1 MNEEYLEY
9 AMTQPMTD
17 GEEIRSF
24 FEKIAEEKK
33 EKGEHCEHLRNDSQG
48 NYGA

>member
-9 AMTQPMTD
+9 AMSQPMTD

-24 FEKIAEEKK
+24 FEEIAEEEK
-33 EKGEHCEHLRNDSQG
+33 EDG
-48 NYGA
+48 NQ